1 VSDRYGN
8 EAMAL
13 PLLAFNA
20 SQKCPIAS
28 TWGFDLLVKD
38 QIDLIDEK
46 RIYSVQESIEG
57 AKLREE

>member
-1 VSDRYGN
+1 
-8 EAMAL
+8 MAL

-57 AKLREE
+57 AKLREA